1 MSGRDSGQDEVT
13 GETGSYGLVAGTSVV
28 IMAVLGFLVSG
39 EVVAGPDTIAAS
51 WVNRTF
57 GADPELL
64 RLLVLPTE
72 AYVLIPV
79 GLLAAGLCL
88 LTRRRLEAVLAI
100 AGPLLAILANAW
112 LLKPVFGR
120 WKHDYLAYPSG
131 HTVSLVAVLTVL
143 VLLARPGV
151 ATAVIAAVGVVAL
164 CSVTVGMIGL
174 GYHYLTDV
182 VGGTLFG
189 VAAVLGTWLLLSWA
203 ARRRGRVPSDG

>member
-1 MSGRDSGQDEVT
+1 VSGRDEVT
-13 GETGSYGLVAGTSVV
+13 SEAGPYGLVAVTCAV
-28 IMAVLGFLVSG
+28 IMAVLGFLVAG
-39 EVVAGPDTIAAS
+39 EGVAGPDAAAAS

-57 GADPELL
+57 GADPDLL
-64 RLLVLPTE
+64 RLFVLPTE
-72 AYVLIPV
+72 AYVLIPA
-79 GLLAAGLCL
+79 GLLVAGLCL

-100 AGPLLAILANAW
+100 AGPIIAILANTW

-143 VLLARPGV
+143 VLLARRGV

-164 CSVTVGMIGL
+164 CSVTIGMIGL

-182 VGGTLFG
+182 LGGTLFG
-189 VAAVLGTWLLLSWA
+189 VAAVLVTWLLLRWA
-203 ARRRGRVPSDG
+203 ARRRGPAPSDG